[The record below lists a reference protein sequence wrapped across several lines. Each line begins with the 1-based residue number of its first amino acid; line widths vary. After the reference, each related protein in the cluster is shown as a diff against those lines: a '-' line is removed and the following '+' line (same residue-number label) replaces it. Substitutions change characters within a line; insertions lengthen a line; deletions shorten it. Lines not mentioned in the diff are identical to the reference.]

1 MNTSKPKTKK
11 KKSGTGTGT
20 GAEGETRTRIEPG
33 ADADAASGA
42 DADAAAADSDSPSDA
57 RSDARSGDSPVR
69 VPGPGPDSP
78 SRKPHPLGT
87 DLATKLTT
95 SLSLGAVL
103 FIAVLLNILA
113 SRHYR
118 RWDFTKGGEFTLS
131 DGTVD
136 TLRSLDE
143 KVTIIVLL
151 TRDTPM
157 GVSLAEILEGYG
169 QYTDKLDVEFVD
181 PDNDRERMRQLE
193 KEHGLLT
200 GEDGGRR
207 VTDAAMIVIQDKR
220 RQYVQSAELVAV
232 EDPNDMRTRPRL
244 EYAITSAIR
253 HVRTSDPP
261 MICFSVGHNELA
273 LEMGQSTGMAELVD
287 RLQKNNFGISVVFEP
302 TADAP
307 RDPLKNCQLLVVAA
321 PRAAVPK
328 DHAETMKKFI
338 EDGGS
343 ALIAVGPIPNAA
355 HTDWLDLGMQDVVG
369 LAGVRVEADLVHELS
384 RERIPQDSDG
394 TSFFAES
401 RVHPVTERLLREE
414 EFLARPIVFQASSLT
429 DLKGDV
435 KPEPL
440 LISSPQSLGV
450 VDYWR
455 RVGDL
460 KPSMNDL
467 AGPLVVAVAA
477 ERAAPAGKERG
488 GRIVVM
494 SADNL
499 MLGINWSD
507 ASLEANAL
515 FVQSTFTWLASHER
529 FLDIPDKPLKT
540 TGLRITEEGMGS
552 IFRYVV
558 VFIPL
563 SVTLIGIAVWFVRK
577 RRRVLPPPEPQE
589 AA

>member
-1 MNTSKPKTKK
+1 MKEEKKKAKRTKKPSPSAEAPTRVEAAEAAEEGEAGAALPDESSEPAPPSKPSAAAPRSTPPP
-11 KKSGTGTGT
+11 
-20 GAEGETRTRIEPG
+20 AAR
-33 ADADAASGA
+33 ADAPAAH
-42 DADAAAADSDSPSDA
+42 A
-57 RSDARSGDSPVR
+57 R
-69 VPGPGPDSP
+69 
-78 SRKPHPLGT
+78 GT
-87 DLATKLTT
+87 DLATKLST

-113 SRHYR
+113 ARHYR

-131 DGTVD
+131 DGTID

-143 KVTIIVLL
+143 RVTIIVLL

-157 GVSLAEILEGYG
+157 GVSLAEILDGYG
-169 QYTDKLDVEFVD
+169 QYTNKLDVEFVD

-232 EDPNDMRTRPRL
+232 EDPDDMRSRPRL

-261 MICFSVGHNELA
+261 MICFSVGHNELS

-287 RLQKNNFGISVVFEP
+287 RLQKNNFGVSVVFEP

-321 PRAAVPK
+321 PRAPVPK

-369 LAGVRVEADLVHELS
+369 LAGVKVEADLVHELS

-440 LISSPQSLGV
+440 LVTSQQSLGV

-477 ERAAPAGKERG
+477 ERPAPAGKERG
-488 GRIVVM
+488 GRLVVM

-499 MLGINWSD
+499 MLGVNWSD

-515 FVQSTFTWLASHER
+515 FVQSTFSWLASHER

-563 SVTLIGIAVWFVRK
+563 AVTLVGIGVWYLRK
-577 RRRVLPPPEPQE
+577 RRRVLPPAETQE
-589 AA
+589 AT